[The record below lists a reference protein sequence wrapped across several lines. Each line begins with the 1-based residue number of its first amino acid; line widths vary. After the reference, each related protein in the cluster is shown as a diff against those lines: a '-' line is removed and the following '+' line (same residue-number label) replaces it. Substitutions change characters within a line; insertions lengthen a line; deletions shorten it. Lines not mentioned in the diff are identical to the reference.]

1 MDPRSGQKIRPSGM
15 TRAGMIRRGMSQRGP
30 LMVGLMRVGT
40 SLNGSMSQNM
50 IGTLMKRRVSKKVM
64 LEV

>member
-1 MDPRSGQKIRPSGM
+1 
-15 TRAGMIRRGMSQRGP
+15 MIRRGMSQRGP
-30 LMVGLMRVGT
+30 LMVGLMHVGT

-50 IGTLMKRRVSKKVM
+50 IGILVKIRVSKKVM